1 MSEQAIEFVENWVSE
16 KIEELDHL
24 PEDNDSQGKAWA
36 AQCLAAARAE
46 GIPDT
51 EINETFDDLAAFMAG
66 QIQEAKDREE
76 DEEDED
82 DDEDDEDD
90 EDEDDDKDKKD
101 DADDAPPR
109 A

>member
-1 MSEQAIEFVENWVSE
+1 MSEQAIEFVETWVSE
-16 KIEELDHL
+16 KIEEIDYL

-51 EINETFDDLAAFMAG
+51 EINEAFDDLAAFMAG

-82 DDEDDEDD
+82 DDEDDED
-90 EDEDDDKDKKD
+90 EDDDKDENDK